1 MCVCVAAASYEPAV
15 RQVNL
20 DVVTWESCMAAV
32 QRSELPVPYKLTHNM
47 FCAGGA
53 AGHDACQVSAW
64 RLQPA
69 GLVRGV

>member
-1 MCVCVAAASYEPAV
+1 MCVAAASYEPAV